1 YEALNFSV
9 FEDAKLDL
17 ESLCE
22 IISSNGKLN
31 DFAEPLNMSKEE
43 ALNYLTGLV
52 SFIIEQEKTYLL
64 NDYNLVINQNNRFT
78 TIDGLK
84 LDRTGHKG
92 MNDGFNNKLKTI
104 YYELSQEG
112 CRWFLLHPKFEVIEG
127 LIKNDNTYDFK
138 ELSKDTDEQLR
149 NYEGNFHDEDFLQ
162 ILKKLFDWY
171 SNCGLSNDTLT
182 NMFPYFSSNKSQIYL
197 NTKTPE
203 ELEYAF

>member
-1 YEALNFSV
+1 KEVVNRIHNFAFQVKPEQIPAKETTFNWYEALNLSV

-92 MNDGFNNKLKTI
+92 MNDGF
-104 YYELSQEG
+104 
-112 CRWFLLHPKFEVIEG
+112 
-127 LIKNDNTYDFK
+127 
-138 ELSKDTDEQLR
+138 
-149 NYEGNFHDEDFLQ
+149 
-162 ILKKLFDWY
+162 
-171 SNCGLSNDTLT
+171 
-182 NMFPYFSSNKSQIYL
+182 
-197 NTKTPE
+197 
-203 ELEYAF
+203 